1 MKKSNEKRTA
11 AAGAYELYFSM
22 QHSAHDEE
30 KLINIQFANTTT
42 NDLLTIL

>member
-1 MKKSNEKRTA
+1 MKKRA

-30 KLINIQFANTTT
+30 KLINIQLQIQLQTMF
-42 NDLLTIL
+42 